1 MAYVDSN
8 VQSTRK
14 LTNSVTVEYELLSLK
29 LGEAILQPNRTY
41 LFNISYVNMVVL
53 QNHTSEVLQNI

>member
-14 LTNSVTVEYELLSLK
+14 VTNSVTVEYELLSLK
-29 LGEAILQPNRTY
+29 LGEAILKPNRTY

-53 QNHTSEVLQNI
+53 QNHPYEVLQNI